1 MFKVHF
7 GMSVGH
13 LETEYTDTKC
23 KQQPK
28 IPGVRG
34 KHIRIVLAPALI
46 YGMFQS
52 GLLGGATMEQ
62 VIWLYELTCV
72 DSALG

>member
-1 MFKVHF
+1 MSKVHF

-46 YGMFQS
+46 YGVPERAT
-52 GLLGGATMEQ
+52 GRCDYGASDM
-62 VIWLYELTCV
+62 VVRV
-72 DSALG
+72 DLR

>member
-13 LETEYTDTKC
+13 LGTEYTDTKC
-23 KQQPK
+23 WQQPE

-34 KHIRIVLAPALI
+34 KHNRIVLAPAVI
-46 YGMFQS
+46 SAMFQS
-52 GLLGGATMEQ
+52 GLLGGEVRQ
-62 VIWLYELTCV
+62 W
-72 DSALG
+72 SK